1 MRQSRTSGS
10 VGAPGGLRPGPP
22 GHKGREGAKKKYKG
36 DEEMGGDGEMD
47 QDLLDTLSLYLSCPR
62 IPLVLVF
69 PLRPCVPLR
78 P

>member
-1 MRQSRTSGS
+1 MGS
-10 VGAPGGLRPGPP
+10 ER
-22 GHKGREGAKKKYKG
+22 KDAKKQWRKEEIQG

-69 PLRPCVPLR
+69 LLCALLGVPLRPCVHSHSLA
-78 P
+78 